1 MDYQIDES
9 LQKLSIASQKCDN
22 AEYDEDDDAADAD
35 GHMILMC
42 WLCDS
47 KKRVRLFEEGAT
59 MHIYIYMGSS
69 PL

>member
-42 WLCDS
+42 
-47 KKRVRLFEEGAT
+47 
-59 MHIYIYMGSS
+59 
-69 PL
+69 